1 MSRIFDVKIEQGLKD
16 SLFDIYYDSIDPS
29 NIATISSSNQP
40 AEDITYTDLV
50 APNGVRVIVPDSVQS
65 IIINDQDITCP
76 NLFNYVVPSSNT
88 ASYSGPINSYGDC
101 SHLYGFDSTLN
112 DPDTYS
118 NCLEYSYGDN
128 FDLDSTL
135 KYIDCSGNLQTISI
149 TGDGS
154 YQSDTFCASSILDIG
169 STSLS
174 TIGICR
180 RNNIY
185 ENFIYSKPTPNST
198 LKTIGGRVVRVLQ
211 QDDTDTGL
219 YLYRFL
225 VRKEVPYNLS
235 SIFTTNMLTD
245 NTIFSYTLNGV
256 SQPNVTVNRGETTLV
271 FADCGSVEIVSGDG
285 TINQSNEPS
294 TEHMHK
300 LVFYAEGNKFNT
312 TPTANF
318 KITRPD
324 LPTSG
329 NQNIVI
335 SGSATSNSLNGGAL
349 IEFNLTGETTAS
361 LDPTKSFKIDY
372 TFIS

>member
-29 NIATISSSNQP
+29 NLATISSSNQP

-50 APNGVRVIVPDSVQS
+50 TPNGVRVIVPDNVQS

-76 NLFNYVVPSSNT
+76 SLFNYVVPSSTT
-88 ASYSGPINSYGDC
+88 ASYSGPVDSYGDC

-118 NCLEYSYGDN
+118 NCLEYSYGDD
-128 FDLDSTL
+128 FDLDSTV

-149 TGDGS
+149 TAGS
-154 YQSDTFCASSILDIG
+154 YQSDTFCASSILEIG
-169 STSLS
+169 SVNLS

-219 YLYRFL
+219 YLYKFL
-225 VRKEVPYNLS
+225 VKENVSYNLS
-235 SIFTTNMLTD
+235 SLFTNNNLGD
-245 NTIFSYTLNGV
+245 NTVFSYTLNGV
-256 SQPNVTVNRGETTLV
+256 SQSNITVSKGDTTSIV
-271 FADCGSVEIVSGDG
+271 ADCGSVEIVSGDG
-285 TINQSNEPS
+285 VINQNNNSA
-294 TEHMHK
+294 TQYIHK
-300 LVFYAEGNKFNT
+300 LVFYAEGDKFNT
-312 TPTANF
+312 TPTASF

-335 SGSATSNSLNGGAL
+335 SGSATSTSLNGGAL

>member
-50 APNGVRVIVPDSVQS
+50 APNGVRVVVPDSIQS

-76 NLFNYVVPSSNT
+76 SLFNYVVPSSNT

-118 NCLEYSYGDN
+118 NCLEYSYGDD
-128 FDLDSTL
+128 FDLDSTI
-135 KYIDCSGNLQTISI
+135 KYIDCNGDLQTITI
-149 TGDGS
+149 TAGS
-154 YQSDTFCASSILDIG
+154 YQSDTFCASSILEIG
-169 STSLS
+169 SVNLS

-185 ENFIYSKPTPNST
+185 ENFISSKPTPNST

-219 YLYRFL
+219 YLYKFL
-225 VRKEVPYNLS
+225 VKENVSYSLS
-235 SIFTTNMLTD
+235 SLFTD
-245 NTIFSYTLNGV
+245 NNLNNNTVFSYTLNGV
-256 SQPNVTVNRGETTLV
+256 SQPNVTVSKGNTTSIA
-271 FADCGSVEIVSGDG
+271 ADCGSVEIVSGDG
-285 TINQSNEPS
+285 VINQNSNSS
-294 TEHMHK
+294 TQYIHK
-300 LVFYAEGNKFNT
+300 LVFYAEGDKFNT

-324 LPTSG
+324 LSTSG

-335 SGSATSNSLNGGAL
+335 SGSATSTSLNGGAL

>member
-29 NIATISSSNQP
+29 NLATISSSNQP

-50 APNGVRVIVPDSVQS
+50 TPNGVRVIVPDNVQS

-76 NLFNYVVPSSNT
+76 SLFNYVVPSSTT
-88 ASYSGPINSYGDC
+88 ASYSGPVDSYGDC
-101 SHLYGFDSTLN
+101 SHLYGFDSILN
-112 DPDTYS
+112 NPDTYS
-118 NCLEYSYGDN
+118 NCLEYSYGDD
-128 FDLDSTL
+128 FDLDSTV

-149 TGDGS
+149 TAGS
-154 YQSDTFCASSILDIG
+154 YQSDTFCASSILEIG
-169 STSLS
+169 SVNLS

-211 QDDTDTGL
+211 QDDADTGL
-219 YLYRFL
+219 YLYKFL
-225 VRKEVPYNLS
+225 VKENVSYNLS
-235 SIFTTNMLTD
+235 SLFTD
-245 NTIFSYTLNGV
+245 NNLGDNTVFSYTLNGV
-256 SQPNVTVNRGETTLV
+256 SQSNITVSKGDTTSIV
-271 FADCGSVEIVSGDG
+271 ADCGSVEIVSGDG
-285 TINQSNEPS
+285 VINQNNNSA
-294 TEHMHK
+294 TQYIHK
-300 LVFYAEGNKFNT
+300 LVFYAEGDKFNT
-312 TPTANF
+312 TPTASF

-335 SGSATSNSLNGGAL
+335 SGSATSTSLNGGAL

>member
-16 SLFDIYYDSIDPS
+16 SLFDIYYDSINPS
-29 NIATISSSNQP
+29 NLATISSSNQP

-76 NLFNYVVPSSNT
+76 SLFNYVVPSSTT
-88 ASYSGPINSYGDC
+88 ASYSGPVNSYGDC

-112 DPDTYS
+112 NPDTYS
-118 NCLEYSYGDN
+118 NCLEYSYGDD
-128 FDLDSTL
+128 FDLDSTV
-135 KYIDCSGNLQTISI
+135 KYIDCSGDLQTISI
-149 TGDGS
+149 TAGS
-154 YQSDTFCASSILDIG
+154 YQSDTFCASSILEIG
-169 STSLS
+169 SVNLS

-185 ENFIYSKPTPNST
+185 ENFIYSKPTPNSA

-211 QDDTDTGL
+211 QDDADTGL
-219 YLYRFL
+219 YLYKFL
-225 VRKEVPYNLS
+225 VKENVSYSLS
-235 SIFTTNMLTD
+235 SLFTD
-245 NTIFSYTLNGV
+245 NNLGDNTVFSYTLNGV
-256 SQPNVTVNRGETTLV
+256 SQPNVTVSKGDTTSIA
-271 FADCGSVEIVSGDG
+271 ADCGSVEIVSGDG
-285 TINQSNEPS
+285 VINQNSNS
-294 TEHMHK
+294 ATQYIHK

-312 TPTANF
+312 TPTASF

-335 SGSATSNSLNGGAL
+335 SGSATSTSLNGGAL